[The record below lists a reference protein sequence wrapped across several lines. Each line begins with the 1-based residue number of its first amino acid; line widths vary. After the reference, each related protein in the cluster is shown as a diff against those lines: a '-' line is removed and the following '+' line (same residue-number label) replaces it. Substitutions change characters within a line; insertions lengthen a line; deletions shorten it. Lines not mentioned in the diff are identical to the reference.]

1 MGYIQ
6 MHMNHGEKIDSSIT
20 PGEEAMNKNE
30 KEVERRSEVRTLIDK
45 YFSVEFSKKGLDSLY
60 HFKIWNISTKGMCI
74 IVREDSDII
83 NHLSVGDILDMKY
96 YPVEESSPA
105 EYSKTEITHITKDDD
120 GRFKGHYLVGLSIMK
135 SDSG

>member
-1 MGYIQ
+1 MQ
-6 MHMNHGEKIDSSIT
+6 LNRDDKNSSSGT
-20 PGEEAMNKNE
+20 PGKEVMTENE
-30 KEVERRSEVRTLIDK
+30 KTIERRSEVRTLIDK

-60 HFKIWNISTKGMCI
+60 HFKIWNISAKGMCI
-74 IVREDSDII
+74 VVREDSDII

-105 EYSKTEITHITKDDD
+105 EYSKTEITHTTKDDD
-120 GRFKGHYLVGLSIMK
+120 GRFKGHYLVGLSILK